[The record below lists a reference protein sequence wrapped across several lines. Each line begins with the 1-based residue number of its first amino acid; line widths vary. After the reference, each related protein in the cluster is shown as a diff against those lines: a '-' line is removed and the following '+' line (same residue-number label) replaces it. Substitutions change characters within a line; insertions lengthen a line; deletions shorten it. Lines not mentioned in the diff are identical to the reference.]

1 MEPNPR
7 LAGRYAKA
15 ILDLALEKG
24 QLDNVYNDMLFLQ
37 TACRGSKEL
46 VNLLRSPIIK
56 ADKKRKVMDAIT
68 AGRVSPLTTAFIHL
82 LLVKEREGYLPEV
95 ASAFISQYKVYKGIQ
110 IVRLTTAVPVD
121 EDIRK
126 IVLDKVRTARQVQQ
140 IELHTQVNEQL
151 IGGFV
156 LEIGDEMVDASIAHE
171 LNNIRKQ
178 FNNNDFI
185 YKIR

>member
-7 LAGRYAKA
+7 LAGRYAKS
-15 ILDLALEKG
+15 ILDLALERG

-37 TACRGSKEL
+37 AACRGSKEL

-56 ADKKRKVMDAIT
+56 ADKKEKVMDAIT

-95 ASAFISQYKVYKGIQ
+95 ASAFISQYKVYKGIL

-140 IELHTQVNEQL
+140 IELDTQVNEQL

>member
-7 LAGRYAKA
+7 LAGRYAKS

-37 TACRGSKEL
+37 AAIRGSREL
-46 VNLLRSPIIK
+46 AILLRSPVIK
-56 ADKKRKVMDAIT
+56 ADKKRKVMDAIA
-68 AGRVSPLTTAFIHL
+68 AGRISPLTTAFIHL

-95 ASAFISQYKVYKGIQ
+95 ATAFISQYKAYKGIH
-110 IVRLTTAVPVD
+110 IVKLTTAVPVD

-126 IVLDKVRTARQVQQ
+126 TVLEKVRSARQLQL
-140 IELHTQVNEQL
+140 IELDTQVDEDL
-151 IGGFV
+151 IGGFI
-156 LEIGDEMVDASIAHE
+156 LEVGDEMVDASITHE
-171 LNNIRKQ
+171 LNKIRKQ
-178 FNNNDFI
+178 FENNDFI